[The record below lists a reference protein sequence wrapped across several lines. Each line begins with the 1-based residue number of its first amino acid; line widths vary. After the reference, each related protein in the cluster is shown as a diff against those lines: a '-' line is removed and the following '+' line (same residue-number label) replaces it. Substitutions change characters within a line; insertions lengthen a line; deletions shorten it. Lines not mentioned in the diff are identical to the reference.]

1 MEAFEYLSLDPSGK
15 QRKGVI
21 QADNEK
27 LARQLL
33 RNRQLTPISLDRVLQ
48 NQQQT
53 SDKKQKLSL
62 KKNELPLLIRQ
73 MATLIKAGLPI
84 DETLQT
90 LIEQADNRNSE
101 KILSTLHG
109 KIMEGQPLATAM
121 RLFPRAFDELITSS
135 IEAGEQSG
143 QLPQVL
149 QQLASYLE
157 SKDRM
162 GKQSLMA
169 LIYPLILIVSA
180 IAIVGG
186 LMVYIVPKVVQ
197 VFQSTQV
204 ELPTMTKILI
214 ACSSFINN
222 YGGYLLLFIG
232 LAVLGFWSLLKKPEY
247 QSRWHRLLLKM
258 PLFGHL
264 LRTAQAAK
272 FTRTLGILSQS
283 AVPIVPALS
292 LSAQVVKNRQMRQAC
307 EQTATAVR
315 EGAALAKAMH
325 NAKEFPPLTVK
336 LVNAGEQ
343 SGKLSEMLN
352 RAAEVQELDVENKL
366 NTLIGAIQPLA
377 ILFVG
382 LMVLFIVLAML
393 LPIFQINSIIG

>member
-15 QRKGVI
+15 QHKGVI

-33 RNRQLTPISLDRVLQ
+33 RNRKLTPVSLERVLEKSRQ
-48 NQQQT
+48 N

-101 KILSTLHG
+101 KILSSLHG
-109 KIMEGQPLATAM
+109 KIMEGQSLATAM

-214 ACSSFINN
+214 ACSHFISH
-222 YGGYLLLFIG
+222 YGGYLLMFIG
-232 LAVLGFWSLLKKPEY
+232 LLILGFWGLLKKPEF
-247 QSRWHRLLLKM
+247 QSKWHRLLLKM

-292 LSAQVVKNRQMRQAC
+292 LSAQVVKNRQIKQAC
-307 EQTATAVR
+307 EQTANAVR

-325 NAKEFPPLTVK
+325 NAKEFPPLIVK

-352 RAAEVQELDVENKL
+352 RAAEVQESDVENKL

-382 LMVLFIVLAML
+382 IMVLFIVLAML